1 MSKHV
6 LREHPDYE
14 VVMLED
20 TAAQTGS
27 ILNFIRHSSQNL
39 FGWMVWIV
47 QCNLPLSFCESRE
60 ARRFGNMLDGWTHAS
75 EHYVAVFA
83 CYEVNGSLKT
93 PLLSMAP
100 LLNEA
105 NDDLSAES
113 HLDFLATMQP
123 RDFGV
128 QLEQYRFIVGDN
140 CSVNCRL
147 ATLMKVPLVGCAT
160 HWLNLAVQDDLAA
173 HEDDLAA
180 VQALM
185 IKLRTLTESAKL
197 RLKTDLRP
205 FIDVEDDD
213 IMELLPAPAA
223 NKRLRVLYQE
233 LRDIESVS
241 KALQGRD
248 VDLLDV
254 REWFDE
260 LISVKP
266 HYARFIGPRANIVH
280 SPEFESGCV
289 RVLRGNTDRLSRAEK
304 AVLQPFAATAP
315 ADARESLEEQQ
326 DSFVERLRKRR
337 RLYEECVEYEQLKS
351 IPPTS
356 NVVERFFSVARVTFG
371 HQRHGLLPRTLETL
385 LFLRENRSY

>member
-1 MSKHV
+1 M
-6 LREHPDYE
+6 DG
-14 VVMLED
+14 VVMAVER
-20 TAAQTGS
+20 S
-27 ILNFIRHSSQNL
+27 IASELPAS
-39 FGWMVWIV
+39 FGI
-47 QCNLPLSFCESRE
+47 
-60 ARRFGNMLDGWTHAS
+60 MLDGWTHAS
-75 EHYVAVFA
+75 DHYLAVFA

-100 LLNEA
+100 VFNEA

-113 HLDFLATMQP
+113 HLDFLATMLP

-128 QLEQYRFIVGDN
+128 QLQTRWSSTFAMVKRYFE
-140 CSVNCRL
+140 L
-147 ATLMKVPLVGCAT
+147 L
-160 HWLNLAVQDDLAA
+160 
-173 HEDDLAA
+173 E
-180 VQALM
+180 
-185 IKLRTLTESAKL
+185 
-197 RLKTDLRP
+197 

-266 HYARFIGPRANIVH
+266 HYARFIGNA
-280 SPEFESGCV
+280 
-289 RVLRGNTDRLSRAEK
+289 DRLTRAEK
-304 AVLQPFAATAP
+304 AALQPFAATAP

-337 RLYEECVEYEQLKS
+337 RLYEERVEYEQLKS

-356 NVVERFFSVARVTFG
+356 NVVERFFCVPRVTFG

-385 LFLRENRSY
+385 LFLRENLSYWDASTVDSLQ

>member
-1 MSKHV
+1 MVRVIRPPNPSYTNAQVAVFYFRPCRDQDDEVILEYFRCRCGTVRKQTNRNGYSNLMQHV

-14 VVMLED
+14 VVMLEA

-60 ARRFGNMLDGWTHAS
+60 ARRFSNLEPISEERLRAGMDGVVMAVERSIASELPASFGIMLDGWTYAS
-75 EHYVAVFA
+75 DHYLAVFA

-100 LLNEA
+100 VFNEA

-113 HLDFLATMQP
+113 HLNFLATMLP
-123 RDFGV
+123 RDFG
-128 QLEQYRFIVGDN
+128 FIG
-140 CSVNCRL
+140 
-147 ATLMKVPLVGCAT
+147 
-160 HWLNLAVQDDLAA
+160 
-173 HEDDLAA
+173 
-180 VQALM
+180 
-185 IKLRTLTESAKL
+185 
-197 RLKTDLRP
+197 
-205 FIDVEDDD
+205 VEDDD

-223 NKRLRVLYQE
+223 NKRLLVLYQE

-241 KALQGRD
+241 KALQGN
-248 VDLLDV
+248 
-254 REWFDE
+254 
-260 LISVKP
+260 
-266 HYARFIGPRANIVH
+266 A
-280 SPEFESGCV
+280 
-289 RVLRGNTDRLSRAEK
+289 DRLTRAEK
-304 AVLQPFAATAP
+304 AVLPPFAATAP

-337 RLYEECVEYEQLKS
+337 RLYEERVEYEQLKS

-356 NVVERFFSVARVTFG
+356 NVVERFFCVSRVTFG
-371 HQRHGLLPRTLETL
+371 HQRHGLLPRTLEIL
-385 LFLRENRSY
+385 LFLREYGRQFAVDAGGLLACLNE